1 LYLKPS
7 LMLLKSRDAL
17 LKIKDQM
24 VGCSVEHNTLCL
36 YVKLKPSN
44 INLQECIKTLEKN
57 GELINEG
64 IFSKTLHK
72 LVLKPDINID
82 AFIEGAYSQI
92 YTKDQLKLCFPNNI
106 KIKQVLMKDP
116 QYEDEY
122 LKFLKQCF
130 GNSVKKEHL
139 TEHSEYDIPPCL
151 SQEIYNYVN
160 KGI

>member
-1 LYLKPS
+1 
-7 LMLLKSRDAL
+7 MLLKSRDAL

-24 VGCSVEHNTLCL
+24 VGCSVEHDTLCL

-72 LVLKPDINID
+72 LVLKPDIN
-82 AFIEGAYSQI
+82 SQI
-92 YTKDQLKLCFPNNI
+92 YTKDQLKLCFPNDI
-106 KIKQVLMKDP
+106 KIRQVLMKDP

-151 SQEIYNYVN
+151 NQEICNYVN
-160 KGI
+160 KGF